1 MVELTIFSL
10 LLGSA
15 LSLHFRMF
23 ALVPVMPFTLTI
35 VAVGEGSL
43 DQTISWI
50 AVALALVATSVQL
63 GYFMGSV
70 LLFVA
75 ERGLSKRPSPWPHL
89 D

>member
-1 MVELTIFSL
+1 MVEVTIFGL

-23 ALVPVMPFTLTI
+23 VLVPMTPVILTI
-35 VAVGEGSL
+35 VAMGERSL
-43 DQTISWI
+43 DQTWI
-50 AVALALVATSVQL
+50 ALALALVATSIQL

-70 LLFVA
+70 LFAA
-75 ERGLSKRPSPWPHL
+75 ERALPKRPSPLPHF

>member
-1 MVELTIFSL
+1 MVELTIVGL

-23 ALVPVMPFTLTI
+23 VLVPAMPFTLTI
-35 VAVGEGSL
+35 VVMGEGSL
-43 DQTISWI
+43 HQTILWI

-63 GYFMGSV
+63 GYFMGS
-70 LLFVA
+70 A
-75 ERGLSKRPSPWPHL
+75 LSSSWARV